1 MTEMVYLDCHATT
14 PLDPEVRS
22 AMLPYL
28 EEQYGNPASTT
39 HAIGARAALAVD
51 QARQQIARL
60 LDLPATGIIF
70 TSGATE
76 ANNLAVL
83 GLAAARNAP
92 GRIISAPTEHA
103 SILAPLRHLAERGWT
118 VTLLPVDG
126 CGRVDPED
134 LRREL
139 QSPAALVTLMTANNE
154 IGTVHPVR
162 DFAALTREQ
171 GVPFHT
177 DAVQA
182 AGWLPL
188 QGLGADLLTLSG
200 HKMHGPK
207 GVGALA
213 RTANGPGLAPLLH
226 GGGQEGGLRPGT
238 LNVAAIVGLGAACA
252 RVMAGAAEVPDRV
265 RRLRDRLE
273 AALAALGGVTVHGA
287 PEARLPNN
295 LSISVA
301 GIHAEAVLLASPA
314 IAASTGAA
322 CAAGGHEP
330 SHVLRAIGLDA
341 DRIRS
346 SLRFGLAR
354 LHTEAQVDLAAT
366 TLIAAVR
373 RLRAVSQE
381 RVSAS

>member
-1 MTEMVYLDCHATT
+1 MTETVYLDCHATT
-14 PLDPEVRS
+14 PLDPEVRG

-51 QARQQIARL
+51 QSRQQIARL

-76 ANNLAVL
+76 ANNLALL

-92 GRIISAPTEHA
+92 GRVISAPTEHA

-118 VTLLPVDG
+118 VTLLPVDDG
-126 CGRVDPED
+126 GRVDPED

-139 QSPAALVTLMTANNE
+139 RSPAALVTLMTANNE

-162 DFAALTREQ
+162 ELAALTREQ

-207 GVGALA
+207 GVGVLVRAGD
-213 RTANGPGLAPLLH
+213 GPCLKPLLY

-238 LNVAAIVGLGAACA
+238 PNVAAIVGFGAACA
-252 RVMAGAAEVPDRV
+252 RAGTRAGEASERV
-265 RRLRDRLE
+265 RRLRDRLA
-273 AALAALGGVTVHGA
+273 AALLTLGGVTVHGA

-295 LSISVA
+295 LSLSID
-301 GIHAEAVLLASPA
+301 GIHAEAALLATPT

-322 CAAGGHEP
+322 CAGSGHEA

-346 SLRFGLAR
+346 SFRFGLAR
-354 LHTEAQVDLAAT
+354 RHTEADVDAAAT
-366 TLIAAVR
+366 ALVASVL
-373 RLRAVSQE
+373 RLRALSQAP
-381 RVSAS
+381 VSAS